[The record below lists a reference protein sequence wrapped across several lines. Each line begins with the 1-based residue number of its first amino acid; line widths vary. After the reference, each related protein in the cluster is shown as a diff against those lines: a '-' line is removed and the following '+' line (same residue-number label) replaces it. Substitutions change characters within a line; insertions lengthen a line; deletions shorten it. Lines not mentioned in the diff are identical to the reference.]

1 MTSEQQR
8 GARRVRRVRPVVMM
22 ATLAVVLL
30 GAITGVSMLT
40 PDAAAFTGLTGG
52 SVTHK
57 AAGPAKS
64 VRRAQPSAGSATPSS
79 PAVDPAGPAT
89 VAGPSSSSPVAQLPP
104 LNSPSPTPTPSPSPS
119 DTPPA
124 PAPSGSPT
132 QAAPSSPTPQDTDSR
147 SAPTTQTAPPG
158 PEANRVGALFS
169 APVGPG
175 NHFCTASVVHSAAR
189 DLLLTAAHCV
199 SGGASGVTFAPGY
212 RDGKAPFGTWQ
223 VTKVFTTNGWSQNG
237 DPDQDFA
244 FLQLAPNSSG
254 QQVEDVVGSE
264 NLGLNEPFTATVR
277 LYGYPNATDEP
288 IVCSNATTQQS
299 AYQRRIDCPAY
310 PNGTSG
316 GPWISTATGNVIG
329 VIGGYQQGGDTD
341 DTSYSAYFDSTIG
354 NLYYSATGS

>member
-1 MTSEQQR
+1 MTSEHQR
-8 GARRVRRVRPVVMM
+8 GTARVRRFRPVVLV
-22 ATLAVVLL
+22 AVLALVLL

-40 PDAAAFTGLTGG
+40 PSAAAFTGLTGG
-52 SVTHK
+52 SGAHRSG
-57 AAGPAKS
+57 APAKTVKS
-64 VRRAQPSAGSATPSS
+64 GQPSATSAAPSTP
-79 PAVDPAGPAT
+79 AADPAGGAA
-89 VAGPSSSSPVAQLPP
+89 VAEPSTSSPVAQLPP
-104 LNSPSPTPTPSPSPS
+104 LNSPSPSATPTPS

-124 PAPSGSPT
+124 PSPSDPPSS
-132 QAAPSSPTPQDTDSR
+132 AAPSSPAPVASDTR
-147 SAPTTQTAPPG
+147 TTPTTSPAPPG
-158 PEANRVGALFS
+158 AESNRVGALFNS
-169 APVGPG
+169 PVGPG
-175 NHFCTASVVHSAAR
+175 DHFCTASVVHSAGH
-189 DLLLTAAHCV
+189 DLILTAAHCV
-199 SGGASGVTFAPGY
+199 SSGASGVTFAPGY

-223 VTKVFTTNGWSQNG
+223 VTKVFTTNGWSQTG

-244 FLQLAPNSSG
+244 FLQVAANSSG

-277 LYGYPNATDEP
+277 LYGYPNASDEP

-329 VIGGYQQGGDTD
+329 VIGGYQQGGYTD

-354 NLYYSATGS
+354 NLYSTATGS